1 MIGREWA
8 MQNGLTAEQ
17 MGEKMIHMI
26 DYLFNTQ
33 KESRPSY
40 TLNKVTKN
48 KYENIGIVY

>member
-26 DYLFNTQ
+26 DYLFEVN
-33 KESRPSY
+33 KETRPSY
-40 TLNKVTKN
+40 TFTEFKDIKYKN
-48 KYENIGIVY
+48 TGIVQ